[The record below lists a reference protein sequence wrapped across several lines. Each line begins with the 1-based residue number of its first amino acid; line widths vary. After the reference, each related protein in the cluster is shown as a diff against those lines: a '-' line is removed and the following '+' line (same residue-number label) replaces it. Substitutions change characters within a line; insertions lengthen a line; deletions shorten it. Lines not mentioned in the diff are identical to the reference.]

1 MTNIERA
8 QIALIEAC
16 KELGLQA
23 NVRITEIKGERWIL
37 TYEQDP
43 NYPRFD
49 YAMIKLERVLREVT
63 RSKVELMLE
72 ALTDKNKR
80 DLKSGRLVSAR
91 NVDQLDS

>member
-1 MTNIERA
+1 MTNTERA
-8 QIALIEAC
+8 QVALVEAC
-16 KELGLQA
+16 KELGLQPS
-23 NVRITEIKGERWIL
+23 VKIVEIKGERWIL
-37 TYEQDP
+37 NYEQDL

-80 DLKSGRLVSAR
+80 DQKSGRLVSAR
-91 NVDQLDS
+91 NVDSLDS